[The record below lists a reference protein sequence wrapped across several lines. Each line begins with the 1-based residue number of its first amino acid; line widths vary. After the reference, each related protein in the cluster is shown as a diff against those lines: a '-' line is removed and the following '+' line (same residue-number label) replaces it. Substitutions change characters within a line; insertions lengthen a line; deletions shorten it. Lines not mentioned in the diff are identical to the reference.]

1 MDGAAQVPADVVQ
14 AIAAHSRAF
23 EARFAAKDAAGLVE
37 GYYVPDV
44 LDPAASA
51 PGGQKPVTGK
61 RALTAMFEAQ
71 IRDFTAIRLQTV
83 RIEASGDMAFEMGR
97 AHLTTHQ
104 GQNAVGRYCV
114 LWRHVAGEWRAQIDF
129 FAADG
134 W

>member
-1 MDGAAQVPADVVQ
+1 MDEAAHNLADIER

-23 EARFAAKDAAGLVE
+23 EARFAAKDAAGLVG
-37 GYYVPDV
+37 GYYVPDL

-51 PGGQKPVTGK
+51 PGGQRPVAGK

-71 IRDFTAIRLQTV
+71 MRDFTAIRLETV
-83 RIEASGDMAFEMGR
+83 RIEAAGAMAFEMGR
-97 AHLTTHQ
+97 AHLTTHE

-114 LWRHVAGEWRAQIDF
+114 LWRHIAGEWRAQIDF